1 MIRHS
6 AIVYRDDR
14 PSTLRTIT
22 FVGTDWLS
30 YVPIR
35 MPDTICVEEHLPP
48 EAAGVLINRTHTYR
62 DIFLPI
68 GATERMVFD
77 AIDGSNS
84 IGEIAEKLFSS
95 SEQSHID
102 LTRNF
107 FERLWWHDQVVFDA
121 SREA

>member
-1 MIRHS
+1 
-6 AIVYRDDR
+6 
-14 PSTLRTIT
+14 
-22 FVGTDWLS
+22 
-30 YVPIR
+30 

-48 EAAGVLINRTHTYR
+48 EAVGVLINRTHTYR

-68 GATERMVFD
+68 GATEKRLFG
-77 AIDGSNS
+77 AIDGNNS
-84 IGEIAEKLFSS
+84 IGEIAEKSFSS
-95 SEQSHID
+95 SEQSHFD